1 MTKERLLALCEQI
14 KDKFQLKDWT
24 IKFFIDEV
32 PGGDPNAWGYCEVV
46 YDRKYANI
54 TLAEDLLKQDEFSV
68 IHVIAHELVHV
79 HLHHVWE
86 SAKEL
91 MEPLSSD
98 ARTALDKMIRLEI
111 ERSTDALSYVVAN
124 LLQNK
129 VGIDEVEVFETA

>member
-1 MTKERLLALCEQI
+1 MTRERLLALCEEV
-14 KDKFQLKDWT
+14 KDKFCLKDWT
-24 IKFFIDEV
+24 IKFYIEEV
-32 PGGDPNAWGYCEVV
+32 VKGDPDAWGYCEVV
-46 YDRKYANI
+46 YGRKYANI

-98 ARTALDKMIRLEI
+98 ARTVFDKMIRLEI

-129 VGIDEVEVFETA
+129 VGIDEVEVSESA